1 MNTQTQERDMGNELE
16 VQNDGLPTPTIDAA
30 SVVAKAVEV
39 ANLLA
44 PVLREKGL
52 IANISGKEYVMAEG
66 WTMLAAMM
74 GHSVGTDSTRPVEID
89 GHAGFITHAKVYD
102 YDGEVVGSADGICT
116 RGEKSWAR
124 RDDFALSGMAQTRA
138 ISRALRQRFGFVIRL
153 AGYEPTPA
161 EEMVVEEATVPTISA
176 TDRQILFDAV
186 TTAGMSKEKAQEI
199 IREIAGVESSAA
211 IPQHLYAAV
220 LNAVHTAGAISL
232 VQETLDGEIVE

>member
-1 MNTQTQERDMGNELE
+1 MGNDLE
-16 VQNDGLPTPTIDAA
+16 VQHDGLPTVDAA

-44 PVLREKGL
+44 PVLRDKGL

-74 GHSVGTDSTRPVEID
+74 GHSVGTDSTRAIEID
-89 GHAGFITHAKVYD
+89 GHAGFMTHAKVYD
-102 YDGEVVGSADGICT
+102 FDGEVVGSADGLCT
-116 RGEKSWAR
+116 RGERSWAK

-161 EEMVVEEATVPTISA
+161 EEMVADEPAVISSNQQQIIFEAVA
-176 TDRQILFDAV
+176 
-186 TTAGMSKEKAQEI
+186 TAGMPREKAQEL
-199 IREIAGVESSAA
+199 IRRHAGVESSSDIPAA
-211 IPQHLYAAV
+211 KFDSV
-220 LNAVHTAGAISL
+220 LTAIHVAGAVNI
-232 VQETLDGEIVE
+232 VQETFDGEIVE

>member
-1 MNTQTQERDMGNELE
+1 MGNDLE
-16 VQNDGLPTPTIDAA
+16 VKEDTMPTPTIDAA

-74 GHSVGTDSTRPVEID
+74 GHSVGTDGTRPVEID

-102 YDGEVVGSADGICT
+102 FDGEVVGSADGLCT
-116 RGEKSWAR
+116 RGERSWSK

-161 EEMVVEEATVPTISA
+161 EEMIVEEATVPTISG
-176 TDRQILFDAV
+176 TQRQVLFDAV

-199 IREIAGVESSAA
+199 IREYGGVDSSAD
-211 IPQHLYAAV
+211 IPAHLFERV
-220 LNAVHTAGAISL
+220 LNAVHVAGAVSL